1 MDSWTPCISSKDFLF
16 IFQCIF
22 SPQILFWHKNVGVLV
37 KLYAFFYFSMHC
49 VLLQEVKDSYEKKL
63 KENELSKRFGHKM
76 EILLKI
82 ERFFFHFFA
91 KKFQYFI
98 DGKIHKKYW
107 NFFAKVQQS
116 LPG

>member
-1 MDSWTPCISSKDFLF
+1 MK
-16 IFQCIF
+16 
-22 SPQILFWHKNVGVLV
+22 
-37 KLYAFFYFSMHC
+37 
-49 VLLQEVKDSYEKKL
+49 KKL
-63 KENELSKRFGHKM
+63 KENELSKRYSFGHKM

-107 NFFAKVQQS
+107 NFSAKVHQS